1 MKLRRREAVGLQLL
15 TALGA
20 AALLFPFL
28 WMISASLQTLQE
40 VESFPPIWIPAEPQ
54 WNNYVDAVLNYNI
67 GRALINSAV
76 ITTVSVVGQLIVC
89 SLGAYAFSRLRF
101 PGRDAIFMLFLA
113 TMMIPHYVTIIP
125 LYTMVW
131 SAGLIDTYTALIFP
145 GLFSPFGTF
154 LLRQF
159 FNQIPISLDEATLID
174 GGKSLA
180 YLPARYPA
188 ALPGRPG
195 GPGHF
200 QLSRYLEYPVLAGAG
215 DQLEGV
221 VHFAFSLGDGAGPVR
236 DVDPYPDGRLGNCV
250 CTGRRG
256 LPDAAEAVHLQH
268 RFERHEA
275 VGL

>member
-1 MKLRRREAVGLQLL
+1 MKLRRREAISLQLM

-28 WMISASLQTLQE
+28 WMIAASLQTLQE
-40 VESFPPIWIPAEPQ
+40 VEAFPPIWIPAVPQ

-125 LYTMVW
+125 LYAMVW

-154 LLRQF
+154 CCASFLTR
-159 FNQIPISLDEATLID
+159 
-174 GGKSLA
+174 
-180 YLPARYPA
+180 
-188 ALPGRPG
+188 
-195 GPGHF
+195 
-200 QLSRYLEYPVLAGAG
+200 SRSAWT
-215 DQLEGV
+215 
-221 VHFAFSLGDGAGPVR
+221 R
-236 DVDPYPDGRLGNCV
+236 RL
-250 CTGRRG
+250 
-256 LPDAAEAVHLQH
+256 
-268 RFERHEA
+268 
-275 VGL
+275 

>member
-1 MKLRRREAVGLQLL
+1 MKLRRRETVSLQLV

-40 VESFPPIWIPAEPQ
+40 VEAFPPIWIPEVPQ
-54 WNNYVDAVLNYNI
+54 WSNYVEAVVNYTI
-67 GRALINSAV
+67 GRALLNSAIV
-76 ITTVSVVGQLIVC
+76 TTVSVVGQLIVC

-101 PGRDAIFMLFLA
+101 PGRDTIFLLFLA

-174 GGKSLA
+174 GGNHWHI
-180 YLPARYPA
+180 YLYVIMP
-188 ALPGRPG
+188 
-195 GPGHF
+195 
-200 QLSRYLEYPVLAGAG
+200 LSRAGLGAHW
-215 DQLEGV
+215 V
-221 VHFAFSLGDGAGPVR
+221 SSAFWASGTPCS
-236 DVDPYPDGRLGNCV
+236 GRSW
-250 CTGRRG
+250 
-256 LPDAAEAVHLQH
+256 
-268 RFERHEA
+268 
-275 VGL
+275 

>member
-1 MKLRRREAVGLQLL
+1 MKLRRREAVTLQLI

-28 WMISASLQTLQE
+28 WMIAASLQTLQE
-40 VESFPPIWIPAEPQ
+40 VEAFPPIWIPAVPQ
-54 WNNYVDAVLNYNI
+54 WSNYFEAVVNYNI
-67 GRALINSAV
+67 GRALLNSAV

-125 LYTMVW
+125 LYAMVW

-174 GGKSLA
+174 GGRHIPVRI
-180 YLPARYPA
+180 LP
-188 ALPGRPG
+188 
-195 GPGHF
+195 
-200 QLSRYLEYPVLAGAG
+200 LSRGGLGAWASSAFSIWNTLFWPVLVINSKELFTLPLALAMAQGQFDRWRQWPWRWRRA
-215 DQLEGV
+215 
-221 VHFAFSLGDGAGPVR
+221 SL
-236 DVDPYPDGRLGNCV
+236 
-250 CTGRRG
+250 
-256 LPDAAEAVHLQH
+256 
-268 RFERHEA
+268 
-275 VGL
+275 

>member
-1 MKLRRREAVGLQLL
+1 MKLRRRETVSLQLL

-28 WMISASLQTLQE
+28 WMIAASLQTLQE

-125 LYTMVW
+125 LYAMVW

-174 GGKSLA
+174 GGNHWHI
-180 YLPARYPA
+180 YLYVI
-188 ALPGRPG
+188 LP
-195 GPGHF
+195 
-200 QLSRYLEYPVLAGAG
+200 LSRGGLGALGIFSFLGIWNTLVLAGAG

-221 VHFAFSLGDGAGPVR
+221 VHFAFGLGDGAGPVY
-236 DVDPYPDGRLGNCV
+236 DV
-250 CTGRRG
+250 
-256 LPDAAEAVHLQH
+256 
-268 RFERHEA
+268 
-275 VGL
+275 

>member
-1 MKLRRREAVGLQLL
+1 MKLRRREAVTLQLI

-28 WMISASLQTLQE
+28 WMIAASLQTLQE
-40 VESFPPIWIPAEPQ
+40 VEAFPPIWIPAVPQ
-54 WNNYVDAVLNYNI
+54 WSNYFEAVVNYNI
-67 GRALINSAV
+67 GRALLNSAI

-125 LYTMVW
+125 LYAMVW

-174 GGKSLA
+174 GGNHWHI
-180 YLPARYPA
+180 YLYVI
-188 ALPGRPG
+188 LP
-195 GPGHF
+195 
-200 QLSRYLEYPVLAGAG
+200 LSRGGLGALGIFSFLGIWNTLFWPVLVINSKELFTLPLALAMAQGQFMTLIHIQMAGSVIACVP
-215 DQLEGV
+215 V
-221 VHFAFSLGDGAGPVR
+221 VVVFLM
-236 DVDPYPDGRLGNCV
+236 
-250 CTGRRG
+250 
-256 LPDAAEAVHLQH
+256 LQKQ
-268 RFERHEA
+268 FISSIA
-275 VGL
+275 LSGMKQ